1 MTKTAKPSSL
11 PAKDAGALKKHSKED
26 ITELVNEVRSLE
38 RAVLLSNA
46 NINNMVK
53 IAKLAG
59 DSYPHRVIYAAIHAQ
74 RRLFAHFHDK
84 GAMTKAAATSTD
96 AVAAQ
101 LAHWLRKQYQSF
113 VARLLDLVDTDDVSL
128 QVAVVKLLLDLTA
141 VSSADLQKL
150 DPATIFDNVFFIQ
163 IVHRIFMAREWST
176 VFTRDV
182 LDLLLEKDDVR
193 FYLFKNLTK
202 LIQNE
207 LKDGSSAAPALR
219 KRKRALHRDDAAETD
234 NDPDRVDTTLGR
246 FAQNAYFVLEKLDRM
261 PANND
266 ALTKFMLP
274 RDLIPDKHLV
284 LGAVKHKRAFTDF
297 VISYLR
303 LPLTPALYK
312 KILMLMNARIIP
324 NMTDPRLLMTFL
336 TESYDQGGSTSL
348 LALHAVFTLIAE
360 HNLDYPDFYKKL
372 YNLFDRNL
380 FHVKYRSR
388 FFRLFNLFMQSTHI
402 PVYLVAA
409 FIKKMC
415 RLALY
420 APPAAVLITL
430 PFVYNMLK
438 QHPQCM
444 VLIHRVDTVNVD
456 NDPFDMNEEDPAKA
470 RALDS
475 SLWEVVSLQSHYFP
489 NIATVARIFQD
500 KMTKPGYN
508 LEDFLDYTYQNLFE
522 TVHVASLKKTPPL
535 NYEISSTLVREGEPI
550 DELFSF

>member
-1 MTKTAKPSSL
+1 
-11 PAKDAGALKKHSKED
+11 
-26 ITELVNEVRSLE
+26 
-38 RAVLLSNA
+38 
-46 NINNMVK
+46 
-53 IAKLAG
+53 
-59 DSYPHRVIYAAIHAQ
+59 
-74 RRLFAHFHDK
+74 
-84 GAMTKAAATSTD
+84 
-96 AVAAQ
+96 
-101 LAHWLRKQYQSF
+101 
-113 VARLLDLVDTDDVSL
+113 
-128 QVAVVKLLLDLTA
+128 
-141 VSSADLQKL
+141 
-150 DPATIFDNVFFIQ
+150 
-163 IVHRIFMAREWST
+163 
-176 VFTRDV
+176 
-182 LDLLLEKDDVR
+182 
-193 FYLFKNLTK
+193 
-202 LIQNE
+202 
-207 LKDGSSAAPALR
+207 
-219 KRKRALHRDDAAETD
+219 
-234 NDPDRVDTTLGR
+234 
-246 FAQNAYFVLEKLDRM
+246 M
-261 PANND
+261 PTNND
-266 ALTKFMLP
+266 AADQVYGP
-274 RDLIPDKHLV
+274 RRVMIPDKHLV
-284 LGAVKHKRAFTDF
+284 LGAVKHKRAFSDF
-297 VISYLR
+297 VLNYLR

-324 NMTDPRLLMTFL
+324 SMTDPAAAHDLL
-336 TESYDQGGSTSL
+336 DGD
-348 LALHAVFTLIAE
+348 
-360 HNLDYPDFYKKL
+360 DYPDFYKKL

-550 DELFSF
+550 GELFSF